1 MADRAPLNDLLRVE
15 DLHVQF
21 ATPAG
26 AIRAVRGV
34 SFRMRPA
41 TTLAVVGESGSG
53 KSVLSQSILRILPRN
68 GAITQG
74 RDPVRRS
81 ARCRGADRPGAT
93 AGRRAAD
100 AGDPRRPH
108 LDHLSGADEFAV
120 AAAYDRRPGQR
131 GAAAASPRHGR
142 RGQGADS
149 RDAAPG
155 RLSRR
160 SAGLAQLS
168 VRAVGRSAAARDDR
182 DGAGLPAGPAD
193 RRRADDRSRRDDPGA
208 DPEADRRVAAANSAW
223 PCC

>member
-1 MADRAPLNDLLRVE
+1 MADRAPLSDLLRVE

-41 TTLAVVGESGSG
+41 TTLAVVGKSGSG

-74 RDPVRRS
+74 RILFADPRN
-81 ARCRGADRPGAT
+81 AGAPIDLGAT

-120 AAAYDRRPGQR
+120 AAAHDRRPGQR
-131 GAAAASPRHGR
+131 GAAAASPRHV
-142 RGQGADS
+142 S
-149 RDAAPG
+149 PKP
-155 RLSRR
+155 R
-160 SAGLAQLS
+160 S
-168 VRAVGRSAAARDDR
+168 
-182 DGAGLPAGPAD
+182 
-193 RRRADDRSRRDDPGA
+193 
-208 DPEADRRVAAANSAW
+208 
-223 PCC
+223 